1 MQSLQSL
8 QISGQ
13 ALAEGDLT
21 SYLQMRQAAA
31 KPVDEERH
39 ARHIQRFY
47 ACRGLSRMG
56 YGELFVLPSVS
67 SAGGPFHPDVVGR
80 RGDGLMFVYC
90 AAHSL
95 DEIPLDEIRAL
106 TAEAGPMLMLVVAN
120 VLDVDR
126 LQAEFHDLE
135 SSGRMSIRTMTL
147 PPFDDVLEY
156 DIWMF
161 ELTFQEAAR

>member
-1 MQSLQSL
+1 MHLSDVAGRVLSE
-8 QISGQ
+8 S
-13 ALAEGDLT
+13 DLG
-21 SYLQMRQAAA
+21 SYLLMRTVAP
-31 KPVDEERH
+31 KPPDEDRH

-47 ACRGLSRMG
+47 ACRGLRRLG
-56 YGELFVLPSVS
+56 YPELFVLPEVR
-67 SAGGPFHPDVVGR
+67 ADDTPLHPDVVAR
-80 RGDGLMFVYC
+80 RGDGMVFVYC
-90 AAHSL
+90 AALSL
-95 DEIPLDEIRAL
+95 DEIPRDEIRL
-106 TAEAGPMLMLVVAN
+106 ITAEAGPMLMLVVAN

-126 LQAEFHDLE
+126 MSEEFRDLV